1 MSLFGLGSSD
11 PLSAF
16 GKSSTNDTVSD
27 SYPLKISNS
36 ISTHAGNLASSASG
50 AFKNAAA
57 AANTTTTNG
66 LGGVAAGASMGMSPF
81 AFGLDLGKDEPNWAA
96 FAVQHYLEAILTS
109 PLMVV
114 ETLTDVQYQKRI
126 DSNAEDDSYTN
137 YESVHPGSAGRVMPL
152 FLPRMH
158 SDISSNLRQ
167 ITDSELEG
175 ISGLFKGH
183 VTNFLFPCS
192 HWRGLVPLETIRTR
206 LIVQA
211 TSSSRRRYFGPAH
224 VLYSM
229 ASEERPTTFSSALS
243 TIYTSRVLLPS
254 ILVHAAGAFVRFFSS
269 RIIQEELGLDP
280 AFSPMLFRFAT
291 LGFLAVEAAVVAPLE
306 MVRKRLQVQRIDAF
320 RASPNPAANS
330 NSSKAQTFESVVE
343 TSAVPYTGMFNCIGS
358 IIAEEGGKR
367 PISRTTKKT
376 SNLSAADWQDVY
388 GGGIEKPATGVWSSV
403 TNLSRG
409 IATLYRGFWARYA
422 STVILYISNEISQD
436 DGW

>member
-1 MSLFGLGSSD
+1 MQE
-11 PLSAF
+11 
-16 GKSSTNDTVSD
+16 TV
-27 SYPLKISNS
+27 Y
-36 ISTHAGNLASSASG
+36 
-50 AFKNAAA
+50 
-57 AANTTTTNG
+57 TT
-66 LGGVAAGASMGMSPF
+66 
-81 AFGLDLGKDEPNWAA
+81 
-96 FAVQHYLEAILTS
+96 
-109 PLMVV
+109 
-114 ETLTDVQYQKRI
+114 
-126 DSNAEDDSYTN
+126 DDSYTN

-183 VTNFLFPCS
+183 VTNFLFRALFTVIQPGIEEFMNDILDVFEDVNPSTNIIS
-192 HWRGLVPLETIRTR
+192 HAVTGAVLCPLETIRTR